1 MIVIGS
7 LLVLLITLPFIF
19 RGKVEAMVKDRINQE
34 VRARVEWSRIS
45 AGFFRGFPNLT
56 VSLHQL
62 SVVGVAPFE
71 GDTLAGL
78 DRFEIRLNPLGLL
91 RHQIEVQSVLMQR
104 PVIRGEVL
112 ENGAANWDIFPD
124 EQEAISSGEEHR
136 DEGPPEQG
144 VPASP
149 VTLSLQRLAIVEG
162 RIQYVDHTSGLESSV
177 GVVDME
183 LRGDFS
189 SEQTDLRL
197 ILKAQG
203 FDAVIQGIRYMRNG
217 EFDLE
222 LEAMADMVNRNITLK
237 KNVIRLNGLTLEAE
251 GRVSLLEEEAIEM
264 DLHFLTGETSFKTLL
279 SLIPA
284 IYLNDFEELRT
295 EGMFS
300 LEGSIDGILKDT
312 LLPDM
317 TIALQVTDGSFDYPD
332 LPMDVS
338 DVQINLNAVY
348 KGNDADASRVDI
360 KKFHLLLGENP
371 FDLRMSI
378 ANPISDMHVAGLAV
392 GTIDFSNIQDI
403 LTLEDISLIGRL
415 ETDVKWDTRISAIEE
430 ERYDEVDLEGN
441 LMISGF
447 RMEIPELPVPLVLHN
462 VAMEFNPRLVVLK
475 AMDMELG
482 SSDLHMKG
490 QLSNFIPFLFDDKV
504 LHGSLDVTSEYFTTG
519 ELIMAE
525 LGEDA
530 EAGQEDSL
538 AVSEDMAQVAPAP
551 SDSLAIPLQI
561 RIPEP
566 IDLNLTLA
574 MDQIQLDQITVGH
587 VEGKLRVS
595 EGRAIL
601 DLLKMELLGGTLSL
615 AGVADTR
622 GEFMKVDASIQVE
635 GIDIPSAYAQLISL
649 ERLAPMAS
657 YCKGS
662 ANVKMQ
668 YSSLLD
674 NDFTPLYGSIDATG
688 RVYSQNLQVYNL
700 QSFVKMSEL
709 IANEKFREMAPD
721 EVVID
726 FKIRS
731 GRVLLNPFDIDF
743 EDSKITIS
751 GSHGIDHTLD
761 YLLDMSIAKKDLG
774 AGASRMLNSMS
785 LMASAAG
792 LQVAQ
797 SDHVEVKAYI
807 TGTFNEPQVK
817 TDLSGNLGS
826 AKSSVRQSVE
836 KKITE
841 ELETVEQEVR
851 EEAGVQAEKI
861 ISEAEAEADKLIE
874 EARSAGEQLVRE
886 AEIQGDN
893 LIKEAGNNP
902 IKKVAAE
909 RAAQEM
915 KSQAQKQS
923 ARMVQEAE
931 VKAGEIV
938 QKAREE
944 ASRL

>member
-1 MIVIGS
+1 
-7 LLVLLITLPFIF
+7 
-19 RGKVEAMVKDRINQE
+19 
-34 VRARVEWSRIS
+34 
-45 AGFFRGFPNLT
+45 
-56 VSLHQL
+56 
-62 SVVGVAPFE
+62 
-71 GDTLAGL
+71 
-78 DRFEIRLNPLGLL
+78 
-91 RHQIEVQSVLMQR
+91 MQR
-104 PVIRGEVL
+104 PVINGEVL
-112 ENGAANWDIFPD
+112 ESGAASWDIFPD
-124 EQEAISSGEEHR
+124 QQEEPSSVQEPM
-136 DEGPPEQG
+136 DEGTPEQG
-144 VPASP
+144 VPANP
-149 VTLSLQRLAIVEG
+149 VTLSLQRLAISEG
-162 RIQYVDHTSGLESSV
+162 RIHYVDHTSGLESSV
-177 GVVDME
+177 GAVDME

-197 ILKAQG
+197 ILEARG
-203 FDAVIQGIRYMRNG
+203 LDAAIQGIRYMRDG
-217 EFDLE
+217 VFELE
-222 LEAMADMVNRNITLK
+222 LEAMADMVSRNITLK

-251 GRVSLLEEEAIEM
+251 GKVSLVGEEAIDL
-264 DLHFLTGETSFKTLL
+264 DLHFLTGETSFKTFL

-284 IYLNDFEELRT
+284 IYLNDFESLRT
-295 EGMFS
+295 EGMFT
-300 LEGSIDGILKDT
+300 LEGSIDGTLTDT

-317 TIALQVTDGSFDYPD
+317 TIALQVTDGSFAYPD

-338 DVQINLNAVY
+338 DVQISLHAVY
-348 KGNDADASRVDI
+348 KGKDADDSRVDI
-360 KKFHLLLGENP
+360 EKIHFLLGDNP

-378 ANPISDMHVAGLAV
+378 AHPISDMHVAGLAV
-392 GTIDFSNIQDI
+392 GTIDFSNMQDI
-403 LTLEDISLIGRL
+403 LTLEDISLSGRL
-415 ETDVKWDTRISAIEE
+415 ESDLKWDTRISAIEE

-441 LMISGF
+441 LLINGF
-447 RMEIPELPVPLVLHN
+447 RMEIPELPVPLVLHKA
-462 VAMEFNPRLVVLK
+462 AMEFNPRLVVLK

-504 LHGSLDVTSEYFTTG
+504 LYGSLDVTSEYFTTG
-519 ELIMAE
+519 ELIVAE
-525 LGEDA
+525 PGEDA

-538 AVSEDMAQVAPAP
+538 AVSEDMAEVAPAP
-551 SDSLAIPLQI
+551 SDSLAVPLQF

-566 IDLNLTLA
+566 IDLNLTLS
-574 MDQIQLDQITVGH
+574 MEQLLLEQITVGQ
-587 VEGKLRVS
+587 VEGKLHVS

-635 GIDIPSAYAQLISL
+635 GIDIPAAYAQLNSV

-688 RVYSQNLQVYNL
+688 RVYSKNLQVYNL

-731 GRVLLNPFDIDF
+731 GRVLMNPFDIDF
-743 EDSKITIS
+743 DDSKITIS

-761 YLLDMSIAKKDLG
+761 YLLDMSIAKKELG
-774 AGASRMLNSMS
+774 AAANTMLNSMS

-807 TGTFNEPQVK
+807 TGTFKEPQVR

-826 AKSSVRQSVE
+826 TKSSVRQSVE
-836 KKITE
+836 TKITE
-841 ELETVEQEVR
+841 ELETIEQEVR
-851 EEAGVQAEKI
+851 EEAGVQAERI
-861 ISEAEAEADKLIE
+861 ISEAEAEGERLIE
-874 EARSAGEQLVRE
+874 QARSAGEQLVRE

-893 LIKEAGNNP
+893 LIKEAGSNP
-902 IKKVAAE
+902 LKKVAAE
-909 RAAQEM
+909 RAAQEL

-923 ARMVQEAE
+923 ERMVKEAE